1 MIATILGRAGFA
13 GRLRY
18 FLWIRYRVR
27 FIQIS
32 LVAMTLAFT
41 LAGALLMGSNLLL
54 GLLPVLGFVGVF
66 AVIALYYRMEYAALM
81 ILLVSLLLQEG
92 VSTGTATKIT
102 FTFITLALVS
112 GIWIFQL
119 IFVKSARK
127 IRPSPANIP
136 AVIFIITVIISLIW
150 STLYVDY
157 AVSYRYAENVKPR
170 LMSTVAFILS
180 PMAYLLY
187 ANLVRSDRG
196 IRFFVTTYLV
206 ISGVIIFM
214 RLFSTVP
221 PLLND
226 DGQIPVWTVTLATG
240 QLLFNRNL
248 KRWVQLS
255 LLVIIALWS
264 YNQFGLGI
272 TWLSGWLPLALSLGV
287 LVFFRSWKVFL
298 FAVMVVSFVLLL
310 NAASVTETL
319 NAENDE
325 SGHTRTDAWRVVLEL
340 TDDHILF
347 GVGPTGY
354 APYLWTYVGDFMA
367 THNNYLDMLSQLG
380 IVGFLMF
387 VWFWLSIL
395 WVAWRTFLIAPRTG
409 FYYGL
414 SAALV
419 ATCLVTLLI
428 SALGDWIIP
437 FAYTQ
442 GISGIDYTIWSWML
456 AGLTVSVHYHI
467 RSLAERQKES
477 PQLMPAGALPAPLKA

>member
-1 MIATILGRAGFA
+1 MIAIILGRVGFA

-18 FLWIRYRVR
+18 FLWIRHRVR
-27 FIQIS
+27 LIQFS
-32 LVAMTLAFT
+32 LVALTLLFT
-41 LAGALLMGSNLLL
+41 LAGALLMDSNMLL
-54 GLLPVLGFVGVF
+54 GLLPMLGFVGLF
-66 AVIALYYRMEYAALM
+66 AVVVLYYRMEYATLM
-81 ILLVSLLLQEG
+81 ILLISLLLQEG

-102 FTFITLALVS
+102 FTFITLVLVS

-119 IFVKSARK
+119 AFVKSARQ

-136 AVIFIITVIISLIW
+136 AVIFIISVIISLIW

-157 AVSYRYAENVKPR
+157 AVSYRYAENIKPR

-196 IRFFVTTYLV
+196 IRFFVTSYLV
-206 ISGVIIFM
+206 ISGVIIFF

-248 KRWVQLS
+248 KHWVQVS

-272 TWLSGWLPLALSLGV
+272 TWLSGWLPLALSLGA

-298 FAVMVVSFVLLL
+298 LAIAMVAVVLLL
-310 NAASVTETL
+310 NAASVSETI

-380 IVGFLMF
+380 IVGFLMY

-395 WVAWRTFLIAPRTG
+395 WLAWRTYLMAPRTG

-414 SAALV
+414 SASLV

-467 RSLAERQKES
+467 RGLPERQKEPS
-477 PQLMPAGALPAPLKA
+477 QLMPASTLSTAVEA